1 MNETH
6 AEMRNPVAFMA
17 SLGYA
22 EVAPGAVCESLAS
35 LDYDG
40 VEWPFQ
46 FFDPRSTTAEDR
58 RMLVTEAERHG
69 LAVSELVVQQDYVTN
84 EPPLREDR
92 ILLTLECI
100 DAAADCGVSVVNLFT
115 GPAPWNPASP
125 RIGVDLSE
133 GSAWTM
139 VLDAFERILPRAEDR
154 QVHLAVE
161 GVWGMLCRDYYTT
174 RLLIDHF
181 DSPYLGV
188 NFDPSHDVLAGNLDV
203 GWILRQWDEKR
214 RIKHI
219 HLKDAVGTQEAG
231 KFVFPLLGEGN
242 VDWNAFAGALAA
254 SGYDGFVSV
263 EFESFGYY
271 RNVLGNDAEQAA
283 RLSMMQIRR
292 LFGK

>member
-1 MNETH
+1 MSPE
-6 AEMRNPVAFMA
+6 
-17 SLGYA
+17 
-22 EVAPGAVCESLAS
+22 AVCESLAS
-35 LDYDG
+35 LGYDG

-46 FFDPRSTTAEDR
+46 FFDPRTTSVRQR
-58 RMLVTEAERHG
+58 RVLVEEAQRHG
-69 LAVSELVVQQDYVTN
+69 LRVSELVVQQDYVTN

-100 DAAADCGVSVVNLFT
+100 DAAADCGVPTVNLFT

-139 VLDAFERILPRAEDR
+139 VLDAFERILRRAEER

-181 DSPYLGV
+181 DDSYLGV

-203 GWILRQWDEKR
+203 GWILRQWDEKH

-242 VDWNAFAGALAA
+242 VNWNDFSSALAA
-254 SGYDGFVSV
+254 SSYNGFVSV

-271 RNVLGNDAEQAA
+271 RKVLRDDAQEAA

-292 LFGK
+292 LFG

>member
-1 MNETH
+1 MRTARGEL
-6 AEMRNPVAFMA
+6 RNPVAFMA

-22 EVAPGAVCESLAS
+22 QIAPAAVCESLAS
-35 LDYDG
+35 LGYDG

-46 FFDPRSTTAEDR
+46 FFDPRRTGAEER
-58 RMLVTEAERHG
+58 RALVDEAERHG

-100 DAAADCGVSVVNLFT
+100 DAAADMGVSTVNLFT
-115 GPAPWNPASP
+115 GPAQWNPSSP
-125 RIGVDLSE
+125 KIGVDLAE
-133 GSAWTM
+133 GDAWTM
-139 VLDAFERILPRAEDR
+139 VLDAFERILRRAEER

-161 GVWGMLCRDYYTT
+161 GVWGMLCRDYYTA

-181 DSPYLGV
+181 DSPFLGV

-203 GWILRQWDEKR
+203 GWILRQWAGKR

-242 VDWNAFAGALAA
+242 VDWNAFSSALAE

-271 RNVLGNDAEQAA
+271 RNVLGNDAEEAA

-292 LFGK
+292 LFG